1 MLRIYWDAIE
11 GIRLLE
17 PALSQVKLRSRS
29 LADQSERASTSV
41 VLNLSEG
48 AGSAMGIVVCATRRR
63 SGRRAKCGRRAML
76 SRRLA
81 RVGPEI
87 RARLNKIIGTLVN
100 ILKR

>member
-1 MLRIYWDAIE
+1 M
-11 GIRLLE
+11 
-17 PALSQVKLRSRS
+17 S
-29 LADQSERASTSV
+29 
-41 VLNLSEG
+41 
-48 AGSAMGIVVCATRRR
+48 
-63 SGRRAKCGRRAML
+63 